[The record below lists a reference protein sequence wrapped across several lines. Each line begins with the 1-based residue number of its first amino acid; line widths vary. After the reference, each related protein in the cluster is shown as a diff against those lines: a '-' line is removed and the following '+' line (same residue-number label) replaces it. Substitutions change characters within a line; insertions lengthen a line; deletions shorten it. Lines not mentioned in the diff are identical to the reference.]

1 MKRGMPAKPCIRCE
15 KLTIGRRDGRPVC
28 LRCWIELTERKQDK
42 EIRKMGKL
50 KGTHGSPL

>member
-1 MKRGMPAKPCIRCE
+1 M
-15 KLTIGRRDGRPVC
+15 RRDDRPVC

-50 KGTHGSPL
+50 KGTHGSPK